1 MSGKSRYRIRGISD
15 VPGRDKS
22 KHHDRP
28 AFQRISFDGGR
39 WEDGIPWSHATDAL
53 GQPHLRHYLYGIET
67 RELAKLWPTSPF
79 VDSRPM
85 RPLKTLPLAL
95 APYLCADKNERD
107 LQDILNE
114 YYTQREEIT
123 NLQNLVAVVLANK
136 EPNWEAYGPIA
147 TAFAATFFRGSRCLR
162 KRRERL
168 LVKILQHPVA
178 AHVALESGV
187 WQAETRRLVEALA
200 ADPRLLLDYWK
211 SPLRSEPME
220 IGLVHAALEAAP
232 HLHALMPHRNAEIT
246 QQDAWQNLV
255 QAADEHKNAM
265 AAAFALGLQ
274 PKHGLA
280 EKWIRQMKSNPQAL
294 YWAVRVGN
302 WGGDRTL
309 LPYWEKFR
317 DLVRVDPRWGFH
329 FTREFDSGEACAFV
343 RRHWPDPWAVEA
355 AVDLKLSTDWL
366 IKEFSEGLRNSP
378 PEDNLLT
385 AVTLWLVD
393 MATEK
398 DDEE

>member
-1 MSGKSRYRIRGISD
+1 VER
-15 VPGRDKS
+15 
-22 KHHDRP
+22 
-28 AFQRISFDGGR
+28 AA
-39 WEDGIPWSHATDAL
+39 EDGIPWSHATEAV

-67 RELAKLWPTSPF
+67 RELAKLWPGSPF

-114 YYTQREEIT
+114 YYTQKEEIT

-187 WQAETRRLVEALA
+187 WQAETGRLVEALA

-232 HLHALMPHRNAEIT
+232 HLHSLMPHRNAEIT
-246 QQDAWQNLV
+246 QQDAWTNLV
-255 QAADEHKNAM
+255 LAADEHKNAM

-302 WGGDRTL
+302 WGGRSDAAAL
-309 LPYWEKFR
+309 LGEISRPCPR
-317 DLVRVDPRWGFH
+317 RSPLGLPLHARVRL
-329 FTREFDSGEACAFV
+329 
-343 RRHWPDPWAVEA
+343 RR
-355 AVDLKLSTDWL
+355 
-366 IKEFSEGLRNSP
+366 GLCLCSP
-378 PEDNLLT
+378 SLAGSLGGGGRRRSQVIDGL
-385 AVTLWLVD
+385 AD
-393 MATEK
+393 
-398 DDEE
+398 